1 MLQLYKRY
9 AIQIL
14 KKYPKT
20 RNSYETFLIKYI
32 EIYYM
37 GSYEICLRNISIVSL
52 LRAYRQI
59 QNTDKKYPPTID
71 VQKARKRKQKRLEY
85 GGLYA

>member
-20 RNSYETFLIKYI
+20 RNGYEAFLTKYI

-37 GSYEICLRNISIVSL
+37 GSHEICFNKISIESL
-52 LRAYRQI
+52 LQAYRQI
-59 QNTDKKYPPTID
+59 QNTDKKYLPTID

-85 GGLYA
+85 SGLYA